1 MPTWE
6 AKKTRS
12 WKIGSRGSFKDF
24 SQSFHRTVEN
34 DITPYLKE
42 SFLRLLAES
51 KDSRMNQVEV
61 SIGIKGRKLSKV
73 M

>member
-12 WKIGSRGSFKDF
+12 WKVKGSTVKDF
-24 SQSFHRTVEN
+24 SHDFYNTLEN
-34 DITPYLKE
+34 QIRPYIKE

-51 KDSRMNQVEV
+51 KENRMNSVEV
-61 SIGIKGRKLSKV
+61 SVSLRGRRLNRV
-73 M
+73 I

>member
-12 WKIGSRGSFKDF
+12 WKVKGSTVKDF
-24 SQSFHRTVEN
+24 SHDFYRTLEH
-34 DITPYLKE
+34 DISPYLKE

-51 KDSRMNQVEV
+51 KENRMNSVEV
-61 SIGIKGRKLSKV
+61 NVSIKGRRLNRV
-73 M
+73 I

>member
-12 WKIGSRGSFKDF
+12 WKVKGSTVKDF
-24 SQSFHRTVEN
+24 SHDFYNILEK
-34 DITPYLKE
+34 DISPYMKE

-51 KDSRMNQVEV
+51 KENRMNAIEV
-61 SIGIKGRKLSKV
+61 SVSLKGKRLNRV
-73 M
+73 I

>member
-12 WKIGSRGSFKDF
+12 WKVKGTTVKDF
-24 SQSFHRTVEN
+24 SHDFYHKIEHEIS
-34 DITPYLKE
+34 PYLKE

-51 KDSRMNQVEV
+51 KDSRMN
-61 SIGIKGRKLSKV
+61 SITINISMVGKRLNRV
-73 M
+73 V

>member
-12 WKIGSRGSFKDF
+12 WKVKGTTVKDF
-24 SQSFHRTVEN
+24 SHDFYRVVEK

-51 KDSRMNQVEV
+51 RENRMNQIEV
-61 SIGIKGRKLSKV
+61 NVSVKGRRLSRV
-73 M
+73 I